1 MNKIILEVAGR
12 IAYFGIGVL
21 CAMLFRVYN
30 FNCGKEKR
38 VN

>member
-21 CAMLFRVYN
+21 CAMLFIV
-30 FNCGKEKR
+30 
-38 VN
+38 